1 MPIKPFKDLS
11 LVDDF
16 MFSEVMR
23 RPENIKPFLEALL
36 EKKIQ
41 RVVTIDKQKDLK
53 DTYDAHGIRLDV
65 YLEDEHHTKYDVEVQ
80 ARLHRKLEKRI
91 RYYTSGI
98 DRHSLEMNTDY
109 EELSDCFVIFIC
121 VEDYFGAGLAVY
133 ERESHIKGAPEI
145 AYEDGSHAYILNADF
160 KTENG
165 NPAVMDFLR
174 YIRAGYKGEQYDIS
188 ESGYLKQIDE
198 AISNIKEDSG
208 REMEYMTLAMKMM
221 DERKEAFEQ
230 GEARGRVTG
239 RAEGEAAGLAKG
251 RAEGERTSQVKT
263 IKRMLSRGLSLEDI
277 SDMIG
282 LELEEVKKLAGQE

>member
-1 MPIKPFKDLS
+1 
-11 LVDDF
+11 
-16 MFSEVMR
+16 
-23 RPENIKPFLEALL
+23 
-36 EKKIQ
+36 
-41 RVVTIDKQKDLK
+41 
-53 DTYDAHGIRLDV
+53 
-65 YLEDEHHTKYDVEVQ
+65 
-80 ARLHRKLEKRI
+80 
-91 RYYTSGI
+91 
-98 DRHSLEMNTDY
+98 MNTDY

-145 AYEDGSHAYILNADF
+145 PYEDGSHAYILNADF

-174 YIRAGYKGEQYDIS
+174 YIRAGYRGEQYDIS
-188 ESGYLKQIDE
+188 ESGYLKQIDK

-230 GEARGRVTG
+230 GEARGR
-239 RAEGEAAGLAKG
+239 
-251 RAEGERTSQVKT
+251 AEGERRNQIKT
-263 IKRMLSRGLSLEDI
+263 IKRMLSRGLGLEDI

-282 LELEEVKKLAGQE
+282 LELEEVKKLAAQE

>member
-1 MPIKPFKDLS
+1 MPIKPFKDLC

-53 DTYDAHGIRLDV
+53 DAYDAHGIRLDV
-65 YLEDEHHTKYDVEVQ
+65 YLEDEQQTKYDVEVQ

-91 RYYTSGI
+91 RYYTRGI
-98 DRHSLEMNTDY
+98 DRRSLEMNADY
-109 EELSDCFVIFIC
+109 EELSDSFVIFIC

-133 ERESHIKGAPEI
+133 ERESRIKGAPEI
-145 AYEDGSHAYILNADF
+145 RYEDGSHAYILNADF
-160 KTENG
+160 TKENG
-165 NPAVMDFLR
+165 SAAVLDFLR
-174 YIRAGYKGEQYDIS
+174 YIRAGYRGERYDIS
-188 ESGYLKQIDE
+188 KSSYLKQIDRAVHE
-198 AISNIKEDSG
+198 IKEDSG

-230 GEARGRVTG
+230 GEAKGRM
-239 RAEGEAAGLAKG
+239 AG
-251 RAEGERTSQVKT
+251 RAEGERASQIKT
-263 IKRMLSRGLSLEDI
+263 IRRMLARGLSLEDI

-282 LELEEVKKLAGQE
+282 LELDQVKELAGQE

>member
-36 EKKIQ
+36 EKKIE

-98 DRHSLEMNTDY
+98 DWHSLEMNTDY

-133 ERESHIKGAPEI
+133 ERESHIKGAPGI
-145 AYEDGSHAYILNADF
+145 PYNDGSHAYILNADF

-174 YIRAGYKGEQYDIS
+174 YIRAGYKGERYDIS
-188 ESGYLKQIDE
+188 ESSYLKQIDE
-198 AISNIKEDSG
+198 AISEIKEDSG

-230 GEARGRVTG
+230 GEARGR
-239 RAEGEAAGLAKG
+239 
-251 RAEGERTSQVKT
+251 AEGERRNQIKT

-282 LELEEVKKLAGQE
+282 LELEEVEKLAAQE

>member
-23 RPENIKPFLEALL
+23 QPENIKPFLETLL

-41 RVVTIDKQKDLK
+41 RVVAIDKQKDLK
-53 DTYDAHGIRLDV
+53 DTYDTHGIRLDV
-65 YLEDEHHTKYDVEVQ
+65 YLEDEHNTKYDVEVQ

-91 RYYTSGI
+91 RYYASGI
-98 DRHSLEMNTDY
+98 DRRSLEMNADY
-109 EELSDCFVIFIC
+109 EELSDNFVIFIC
-121 VEDYFGAGLAVY
+121 VEDYFKAGLAVY

-145 AYEDGSHAYILNADF
+145 PYEDGSHAYILNADF
-160 KTENG
+160 MKGNG
-165 NPAVMDFLR
+165 SPAVLDFLR
-174 YIRAGYKGEQYDIS
+174 YIRASYRGEQYDIS
-188 ESGYLKQIDE
+188 KSSYLQQIDE
-198 AISNIKEDSG
+198 AVNKVKKDSG

-230 GEARGRVTG
+230 GEARGRAEGEARG
-239 RAEGEAAGLAKG
+239 RAEGEARG
-251 RAEGERTSQVKT
+251 RAEGERSTQIKT
-263 IKRMLSRGLSLEDI
+263 IKRMLARGLSLEEI

-282 LELEEVKKLAGQE
+282 LELDEAERLAKEE

>member
-36 EKKIQ
+36 EKKIE

-65 YLEDEHHTKYDVEVQ
+65 YLEDEHHTKYDMEVQ

-145 AYEDGSHAYILNADF
+145 AYEDGSHAFILNADF

-188 ESGYLKQIDE
+188 ESSYLRQIDE
-198 AISNIKEDSG
+198 AISEIKEDSG
-208 REMEYMTLAMKMM
+208 REMEYMTMTMKMM

-230 GEARGRVTG
+230 GEARGR
-239 RAEGEAAGLAKG
+239 
-251 RAEGERTSQVKT
+251 AEGERRNQIKT

-282 LELEEVKKLAGQE
+282 LELEEVKKLAAQE

>member
-23 RPENIKPFLEALL
+23 QPENIKPFLETLL

-41 RVVTIDKQKDLK
+41 RVVAIDKQKDLK
-53 DTYDAHGIRLDV
+53 DTYDTHGIRLDV
-65 YLEDEHHTKYDVEVQ
+65 YLEDEHNTKYDVEVQ

-91 RYYTSGI
+91 RYYASGI
-98 DRHSLEMNTDY
+98 DRRSLEMNADY
-109 EELSDCFVIFIC
+109 EELSDNFVIFIC
-121 VEDYFGAGLAVY
+121 VEDYFKAGLAVY

-145 AYEDGSHAYILNADF
+145 PYKDGSHAYILNADF
-160 KTENG
+160 TKENT
-165 NPAVMDFLR
+165 NPAVLDFLR
-174 YIRAGYKGEQYDIS
+174 YIRASYRGEQYDIS
-188 ESGYLKQIDE
+188 KSSYLQQIDE
-198 AISNIKEDSG
+198 AVNKVKKDSG

-230 GEARGRVTG
+230 GQ
-239 RAEGEAAGLAKG
+239 RA
-251 RAEGERTSQVKT
+251 SQIKT
-263 IKRMLSRGLSLEDI
+263 IKRMLARGLSLEEI

-282 LELEEVKKLAGQE
+282 LELDEAERLVKQE

>member
-23 RPENIKPFLEALL
+23 QPENIKPFLETLL

-41 RVVTIDKQKDLK
+41 RVVAIDKQKDLK

-65 YLEDEHHTKYDVEVQ
+65 YLEDEHNTKYDVEVQ
-80 ARLHRKLEKRI
+80 IRLHRKLEKRI
-91 RYYTSGI
+91 RYYASGI
-98 DRHSLEMNTDY
+98 DRRSLEMNADY
-109 EELSDCFVIFIC
+109 EELSDNFVIFIC
-121 VEDYFGAGLAVY
+121 VEDYFKAGLAVY

-145 AYEDGSHAYILNADF
+145 PYKDGSHAYILNADF
-160 KTENG
+160 TKENG

-174 YIRAGYKGEQYDIS
+174 YVRASYRGERYDIS
-188 ESGYLKQIDE
+188 KSSYLQQIEE
-198 AISNIKEDSG
+198 AVNKVKEDSG

-230 GEARGRVTG
+230 GQ
-239 RAEGEAAGLAKG
+239 RA
-251 RAEGERTSQVKT
+251 SQIKT
-263 IKRMLSRGLSLEDI
+263 IKRMLARGLSLEEI

-282 LELEEVKKLAGQE
+282 LELDEAERLAKQV

>member
-23 RPENIKPFLEALL
+23 RPENIKPFLEAVL

-65 YLEDEHHTKYDVEVQ
+65 YLEDENHTKYDVEVQ

-91 RYYTSGI
+91 RYYLSGI
-98 DRHSLEMNTDY
+98 DRHSLEMNEDY
-109 EELSDCFVIFIC
+109 EKMSDSFVIFIC
-121 VEDYFGAGLAVY
+121 VEDYYCAGLAVY

-145 AYEDGSHAYILNADF
+145 PYEDGSHAYILNANF
-160 KTENG
+160 TKENG
-165 NPAVMDFLR
+165 NPAVLDFLR
-174 YIRAGYKGEQYDIS
+174 YVRASYKGEPYDIS
-188 ESGYLKQIDE
+188 ESVYLKQIDE
-198 AISNIKEDSG
+198 AVSEIKEDSG

-221 DERKEAFEQ
+221 DERKDAFEQ
-230 GEARGRVTG
+230 GEARGR
-239 RAEGEAAGLAKG
+239 AKG
-251 RAEGERTSQVKT
+251 RAEGRTDEQTKIV
-263 IKRMLSRGLSLEDI
+263 KRMLARGLSLEEI
-277 SDMIG
+277 SDMIDVG
-282 LELEEVKKLAGQE
+282 LDEVKKLSEQE

>member
-1 MPIKPFKDLS
+1 MKEVIPMPIKPFKDLS

-23 RPENIKPFLEALL
+23 QPENIKPFLETLL

-41 RVVTIDKQKDLK
+41 RVVAIDKQKDLK

-65 YLEDEHHTKYDVEVQ
+65 YLEDEHNTKYDVEVQ
-80 ARLHRKLEKRI
+80 IRLHRKLEKRI
-91 RYYTSGI
+91 RYYASGI
-98 DRHSLEMNTDY
+98 DRRSLEMNADY
-109 EELSDCFVIFIC
+109 EELSDNFVIFIC
-121 VEDYFGAGLAVY
+121 VEDYFKAGLAVY

-145 AYEDGSHAYILNADF
+145 PYKDGSHAYILNADF
-160 KTENG
+160 TKENG

-174 YIRAGYKGEQYDIS
+174 YVRASYRGERYDIS
-188 ESGYLKQIDE
+188 KSSYLQQIEE
-198 AISNIKEDSG
+198 AVNKVKEDSG

-230 GEARGRVTG
+230 GQ
-239 RAEGEAAGLAKG
+239 RA
-251 RAEGERTSQVKT
+251 SQIKT
-263 IKRMLSRGLSLEDI
+263 IKRMLARGLSLEEI

-282 LELEEVKKLAGQE
+282 LELDEAERLAKQV

>member
-23 RPENIKPFLEALL
+23 KPENIKPFLESLL
-36 EKKIQ
+36 ETKIQ
-41 RVVTIDKQKDLK
+41 RVVAIDKQKDLK

-65 YLEDEHHTKYDVEVQ
+65 YLEDEHNTKYDVEVQ

-91 RYYTSGI
+91 RYYESGI
-98 DRHSLEMNTDY
+98 DRHSLEINADY
-109 EELSDCFVIFIC
+109 EELSDSFVIFLC

-145 AYEDGSHAYILNADF
+145 PYEDGSHAYILNASF
-160 KTENG
+160 TKENG
-165 NPAVMDFLR
+165 NPAVLDFLR
-174 YIRAGYKGEQYDIS
+174 YIRAGYKGEAFDTS
-188 ESGYLKQIDE
+188 SSSYLQQIDKAVNE
-198 AISNIKEDSG
+198 IKQDSG

-230 GEARGRVTG
+230 GQARG
-239 RAEGEAAGLAKG
+239 RAEGRVEGQ
-251 RAEGERTSQVKT
+251 AEGERASQIKT
-263 IKRMLSRGLSLEDI
+263 IKRMLSRNMSLEEI

-282 LELEEVKKLAGQE
+282 LDLEEVKRLAEKK

>member
-36 EKKIQ
+36 EKKIE

-133 ERESHIKGAPEI
+133 ERESHIKGTPEI

-174 YIRAGYKGEQYDIS
+174 YIRACYKGERYDIS
-188 ESGYLKQIDE
+188 GSGYLKQIDE
-198 AISNIKEDSG
+198 AVSNIKEDSG

-230 GEARGRVTG
+230 GQARG
-239 RAEGEAAGLAKG
+239 RAEGESKG
-251 RAEGERTSQVKT
+251 RTKEQAKI

-282 LELEEVKKLAGQE
+282 LELEEVKKLAAQE

>member
-23 RPENIKPFLEALL
+23 RPENIKPFLEAVL

-65 YLEDEHHTKYDVEVQ
+65 YLEDENHTKYDVEVQ

-91 RYYTSGI
+91 RYYLSGI
-98 DRHSLEMNTDY
+98 DRHSLEMNEDY
-109 EELSDCFVIFIC
+109 EKMSDSFVIFIC
-121 VEDYFGAGLAVY
+121 VEDYYGAGLAVY

-145 AYEDGSHAYILNADF
+145 PYEDGSHAYILNANF
-160 KTENG
+160 TKENG
-165 NPAVMDFLR
+165 NPAVLDFLR
-174 YIRAGYKGEQYDIS
+174 CVRASYKKEPSDIA
-188 ESGYLKQIDE
+188 ESVYLKQIDE
-198 AISNIKEDSG
+198 AVSEIKEDSG

-221 DERKEAFEQ
+221 DERKDAFEQ
-230 GEARGRVTG
+230 GEARGR
-239 RAEGEAAGLAKG
+239 AKG
-251 RAEGERTSQVKT
+251 RAEGRTDEQIKIV
-263 IKRMLSRGLSLEDI
+263 KRMLARGLSLEEI
-277 SDMIG
+277 SDMIDVG
-282 LELEEVKKLAGQE
+282 LDEVKKLSEQE

>member
-23 RPENIKPFLEALL
+23 QPENIKPLLETLL

-41 RVVTIDKQKDLK
+41 RVVAIDKQKDLK
-53 DTYDAHGIRLDV
+53 DTYDTHGIRLDV
-65 YLEDEHHTKYDVEVQ
+65 YLEDEHNTKYDVEVQ

-91 RYYTSGI
+91 RYYASGI
-98 DRHSLEMNTDY
+98 DRRSLEMNADY
-109 EELSDCFVIFIC
+109 EELSDNFVIFIC
-121 VEDYFGAGLAVY
+121 VEDYFKAGLAVY

-145 AYEDGSHAYILNADF
+145 PYKDGSHAYILNADF
-160 KTENG
+160 TKENG
-165 NPAVMDFLR
+165 NPAVLDFLR
-174 YIRAGYKGEQYDIS
+174 YVRASYRGEQYDIS
-188 ESGYLKQIDE
+188 KSRYLQQIDE
-198 AISNIKEDSG
+198 AVNEIKRDSG

-230 GEARGRVTG
+230 GEA
-239 RAEGEAAGLAKG
+239 
-251 RAEGERTSQVKT
+251 QI
-263 IKRMLSRGLSLEDI
+263 IKRMLARGLSLEEI

-282 LELEEVKKLAGQE
+282 LELDEAKRLAKQE

>member
-23 RPENIKPFLEALL
+23 KPENIKPFLESLL
-36 EKKIQ
+36 ETKIQ
-41 RVVTIDKQKDLK
+41 RVVAIDKQKDLN
-53 DTYDAHGIRLDV
+53 DAHGIRLDV
-65 YLEDEHHTKYDVEVQ
+65 YLEDEHNTKYDVEVQ

-91 RYYTSGI
+91 RYYESGI
-98 DRHSLEMNTDY
+98 DRHSLEINADY
-109 EELSDCFVIFIC
+109 EELSDSFVIFLC

-145 AYEDGSHAYILNADF
+145 PYEDGSHAYILNASF
-160 KTENG
+160 TKENG
-165 NPAVMDFLR
+165 NPAVLDFLR
-174 YIRAGYKGEQYDIS
+174 YIRAGYKGEEFDTS
-188 ESGYLKQIDE
+188 SSSYLQQIDKAVNE
-198 AISNIKEDSG
+198 IKQDSG

-230 GEARGRVTG
+230 GE
-239 RAEGEAAGLAKG
+239 RA
-251 RAEGERTSQVKT
+251 SQIKT
-263 IKRMLSRGLSLEDI
+263 IKRMLSRDMSLEEI

-282 LELEEVKKLAGQE
+282 LDLEEVKRLAEKK

>member
-23 RPENIKPFLEALL
+23 RPENIKPFLEAVL

-65 YLEDEHHTKYDVEVQ
+65 YLEDENHTKYDVEVQ

-91 RYYTSGI
+91 RYYLSGI
-98 DRHSLEMNTDY
+98 DRHSLEMNEDY
-109 EELSDCFVIFIC
+109 EKMSDSFVIFIC
-121 VEDYFGAGLAVY
+121 VEDYYGAGLAVY

-145 AYEDGSHAYILNADF
+145 PYEDGSHAYILNANF
-160 KTENG
+160 TKENG
-165 NPAVMDFLR
+165 NPAVLDFLR
-174 YIRAGYKGEQYDIS
+174 YVRASYKGEPYDIS
-188 ESGYLKQIDE
+188 ESVYLKQIDE
-198 AISNIKEDSG
+198 AVSEIKEDSG

-221 DERKEAFEQ
+221 DERKDAFEQ
-230 GEARGRVTG
+230 GEARGR
-239 RAEGEAAGLAKG
+239 AKG
-251 RAEGERTSQVKT
+251 RAEGRTDEQIKIV
-263 IKRMLSRGLSLEDI
+263 KRMLARGLSLEEI
-277 SDMIG
+277 SDMIDVG
-282 LELEEVKKLAGQE
+282 LDEVKKLSEQE